1 MAGKTGDRH
10 RKGTGKRPK
19 PTPKALANLK
29 PPWQPGQSGNPK
41 GNPRSLVLSAA
52 YRAELAK
59 VDPRDP
65 HGRTNAELVAEAMVR
80 RAKGQHASVMA
91 AAEIAD
97 RTEGKP
103 QQSISVTITDLMKRA
118 KEDHGIDIA
127 SDPVLSA
134 LFAAASVDADGG
146 GADSAAGPEE
156 EE

>member
-1 MAGKTGDRH
+1 MKVSGDRH
-10 RKGTGKRPK
+10 RKRTGKRPR
-19 PTPKALANLK
+19 PTPRALANLK
-29 PPWQPGQSGNPK
+29 APWQPGQSGNPR
-41 GNPRSLVLSAA
+41 GNPRSLILSAA

-65 HGRTNAELVAEAMVR
+65 HGRTNAELVAEAMVK

-91 AAEIAD
+91 AAELAD

-103 QQSISVTITDLMKRA
+103 QQSISVTITDMIKRA

-134 LFAAASVDADGG
+134 LFAAASADADGG
-146 GADSAAGPEE
+146 GADSAAGQTAEE
-156 EE
+156 